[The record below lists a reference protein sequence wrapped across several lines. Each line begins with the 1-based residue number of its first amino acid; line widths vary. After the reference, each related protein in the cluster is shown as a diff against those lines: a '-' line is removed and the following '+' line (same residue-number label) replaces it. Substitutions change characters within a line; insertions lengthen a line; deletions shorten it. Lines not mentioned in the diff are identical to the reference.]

1 MRQFRGRIRLSIAR
15 ALRKNTAKICSNS
28 KSGEHR
34 AAIRSTCCRNME
46 FKTIMGSSSKRGE
59 MESRERSKPSR
70 TLLLARVQTRSSP
83 HFSTMISFKNFLYF
97 SSASHSNHFHKTYNL
112 SLHSLV
118 APRIHLASHHN
129 VGPKLALPI
138 AGTIAILFYHPNL
151 DSHTA
156 SQEAKAVFRTSCN
169 LRPSIAS
176 SSLLASDGRC
186 KC

>member
-46 FKTIMGSSSKRGE
+46 FKTIMRSSSKRGE

-70 TLLLARVQTRSSP
+70 TLPLARVQTRPSP
-83 HFSTMISFKNFLYF
+83 HFPTMISFKHFLYF
-97 SSASHSNHFHKTYNL
+97 SSASHSNHFHKTHIL
-112 SLHSLV
+112 SLHSLI
-118 APRIHLASHHN
+118 APRIHLASHHD
-129 VGPKLALPI
+129 VGPELALPI
-138 AGTIAILFYHPNL
+138 ASTLAILFYHPNL
-151 DSHTA
+151 DSYA
-156 SQEAKAVFRTSCN
+156 PSQEAKAVFRTSCK
-169 LRPSIAS
+169 LRSAIAS

-186 KC
+186 EC